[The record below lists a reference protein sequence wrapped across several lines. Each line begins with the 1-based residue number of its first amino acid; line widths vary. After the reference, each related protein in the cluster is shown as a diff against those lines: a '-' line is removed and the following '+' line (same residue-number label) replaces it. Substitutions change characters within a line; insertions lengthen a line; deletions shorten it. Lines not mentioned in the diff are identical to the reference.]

1 RLDVSTGIAGFDIGE
16 QTTPVIPKAAGD
28 GPHGVDF
35 RPQLHRVDRK
45 PEIGDGLFFDIRA
58 GKRSFNAEDKPASLK
73 VVTDVPAD
81 EPAIRVMAQPV
92 TCKDDGVEDIS
103 QRFPIGISPSIASM
117 QA

>member
-1 RLDVSTGIAGFDIGE
+1 
-16 QTTPVIPKAAGD
+16 
-28 GPHGVDF
+28 
-35 RPQLHRVDRK
+35 
-45 PEIGDGLFFDIRA
+45 
-58 GKRSFNAEDKPASLK
+58 AEDKPASLK

-117 QA
+117 QAEVKPAPDDWGRCIDDLILHAGRAAVERISPIGERRRYGKRSGERDAGNRRYDWFEH